1 MSAKNS
7 KLRQHAAIMRQLDG
21 TNTDVGW
28 FENAT
33 YPTGQSVAAVMMANE
48 FGSTGTETKAPTP
61 ARPLL
66 RQTAEMIDA
75 KLPGYIERRKKEL
88 MEGKITIEDY
98 RKKLGEA
105 LVATGLEVLKRG
117 DFEKNAESTIA
128 QKGFDKPLVGVSGIL
143 GQSLTYRNDAE

>member
-1 MSAKNS
+1 MSHKS
-7 KLRQHAAIMRQLDG
+7 KLRQHAAILRQLDG

-33 YPTGQSVAAVMMANE
+33 YPVTGASVAAVMMANE

-66 RQTAEMIDA
+66 RQTAELIDA
-75 KLPGYIERRKKEL
+75 KLPGYIERRKMEL
-88 MEGKITIEDY
+88 MEGKITIEQY
-98 RKKLGEA
+98 RKKLGEV
-105 LVATGLEVLKRG
+105 LVATGLQVLKRG
-117 DFEKNAESTIA
+117 DFVKNAESTIKK
-128 QKGFDKPLVGVSGIL
+128 KGFDKPLVDSSLL